1 MYKNESSMDLN
12 IFYKCFSPQI
22 KQNWVKKSSFFV
34 VPISWNNLQD
44 NLKLPQMDTM
54 GEFKLFLQLF

>member
-1 MYKNESSMDLN
+1 MCKNESSMDLN

-22 KQNWVKKSSFFV
+22 KQNWVKKRSFFV

>member
-1 MYKNESSMDLN
+1 M
-12 IFYKCFSPQI
+12 FFSTD
-22 KQNWVKKSSFFV
+22 KTELGLKKSSFFV

>member
-1 MYKNESSMDLN
+1 MDLN
-12 IFYKCFSPQI
+12 IFYKCLSPQI
-22 KQNWVKKSSFFV
+22 KQNWVKKSNFFV

>member
-1 MYKNESSMDLN
+1 MDLS
-12 IFYKCFSPQI
+12 IFYKCLFSQI
-22 KQNWVKKSSFFV
+22 KQNCVKKSNFFV